1 MKKPEP
7 LDRVI
12 EVATLRRDDARV
24 ALAQALQEQQQADKQ
39 GQQLQDYV
47 VEAQTRWS
55 QRAAQ
60 GVTPEL
66 LHHHR
71 QFMARIDQAV
81 EFQKGVVQRLRLQ
94 VEHRQ
99 HELLL
104 AERALAGVGRY
115 NDRRQQ
121 SWQHHLDRQ
130 EQKSNDEM
138 AAHLHRRAN
147 NPLHPQG
154 RDTV

>member
-1 MKKPEP
+1 MMSRMFAIFISGMRPKPAP
-7 LDRVI
+7 NS
-12 EVATLRRDDARV
+12 ATMAAPSFAFVRDN
-24 ALAQALQEQQQADKQ
+24 ALF
-39 GQQLQDYV
+39 GY
-47 VEAQTRWS
+47 TS
-55 QRAAQ
+55 PIM
-60 GVTPEL
+60 G
-66 LHHHR
+66 
-71 QFMARIDQAV
+71 
-81 EFQKGVVQRLRLQ
+81 QRLRLQ